1 MADPTYEM
9 EMSGVKTFLAMQ
21 SDSKDYSKDD
31 SILNDSDHVS
41 LWEFYFSTFLA
52 HNIHVKTTR
61 RLARLMTFISVQC

>member
-1 MADPTYEM
+1 MRNPCNMKSRLVKTSTSISNTLFTNRLASKGKSMADPTYEM

-41 LWEFYFSTFLA
+41 
-52 HNIHVKTTR
+52 
-61 RLARLMTFISVQC
+61 